1 MVQQELIK
9 GTIFDIQGFSVHDG
23 PGCRTLIFFK
33 GCSLECEWCSNP
45 EGISHF
51 PEPLYR
57 DTKCISDGLCI
68 AACPHAAITISEE
81 NAGNRLIFNRR
92 MCAKCHT
99 HACVKACCSGALN
112 IGGYEISTE
121 DLYVRISRDR
131 SYWGP
136 HGGITLTGGEPF
148 VQPAFALEFLKRCY
162 DGYIHTAVETCG
174 NVPWKNYEEALP
186 YIDWVFFDLKTLNE
200 SAIDHVTSSPASQI
214 PNFQTSKL
222 PNSPA
227 SQPVKINSS
236 RSGVSPV
243 PRILENASH
252 LSSAFNGRLIF
263 RLPLIPGFND
273 DPENICETARFIL
286 STGRKEINIL
296 PLHHMGREKYNL
308 VGKNYYT
315 SDFQIP
321 GKDELQ
327 KIASCFTSQGI
338 TCYIGSET
346 PF

>member
-1 MVQQELIK
+1 MGHPELMM

-68 AACPHAAITISEE
+68 AACPHAAITISDE
-81 NAGNRLIFNRR
+81 NDGNRLFFNRR

-99 HACVKACCSGALN
+99 HECVKACCSGALN
-112 IGGYEISTE
+112 IGGYEITPA
-121 DLYVRISRDR
+121 DLYARISRDR
-131 SYWGP
+131 PYWGAN
-136 HGGITLTGGEPF
+136 GGITLTGGEPF
-148 VQPAFALEFLKRCY
+148 VQPEFALEFLKRCY
-162 DGYIHTAVETCG
+162 DGFIHTAVETCG
-174 NVPWKNYEEALP
+174 NVPWKNYEESLS
-186 YIDWVFFDLKTLNE
+186 YIDWVFFDLKTLDQ
-200 SAIDHVTSSPASQI
+200 SAIGHITSS
-214 PNFQTSKL
+214 T
-222 PNSPA
+222 
-227 SQPVKINSS
+227 
-236 RSGVSPV
+236 VSPIS
-243 PRILENASH
+243 RILDNARRLASV
-252 LSSAFNGRLIF
+252 FNGRLIF

-273 DPENICETARFIL
+273 DPENISETARFIL

-321 GKDELQ
+321 VKEELQ
-327 KIASCFTSQGI
+327 QIASIFTSQGI